1 MTSGAGAGSVEL
13 TALGLRSSSEFAFGD
28 RAIVYSY
35 GLSWLM
41 TGSDKRGDMYETGG
55 TKEE

>member
-1 MTSGAGAGSVEL
+1 VKSAAGAGSVEW
-13 TALGLRSSSEFAFGD
+13 TALGLRSSSVFAFGD
-28 RAIVYSY
+28 RAIVHYY
-35 GLSWLM
+35 ELSWLM